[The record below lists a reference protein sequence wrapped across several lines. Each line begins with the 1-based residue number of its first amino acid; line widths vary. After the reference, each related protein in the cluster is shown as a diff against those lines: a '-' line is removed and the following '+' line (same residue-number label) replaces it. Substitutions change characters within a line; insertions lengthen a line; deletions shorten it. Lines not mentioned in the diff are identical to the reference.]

1 MKKILLSFLVGALTV
16 FQIHAQISEGHI
28 NYKIDMTTDDPQMQ
42 MMAGMLQGSTLD
54 IYFKEKM
61 ARTEMKMGT
70 MMTTVN
76 IINEPTG
83 EMLMLMSGMMGK
95 KAIKSNLKDSDTVTQ
110 PTSEVTLV
118 DETKEIIGF
127 KCKKAIITDEE
138 GNEMVTWYT
147 TDFVVV
153 KKGIGFM
160 NDQIPGVP
168 LEFDINRNGLKMNM
182 SATKVDK
189 KLDKKAISLFDMKIP
204 DGYTETT
211 MEELQ
216 MMGG

>member
-95 KAIKSNLKDSDTVTQ
+95 KAIKSNLKDSDTVAQ